1 MTTFP
6 EITPACIMADIVDKK
21 TRSRMMSGIRDKN
34 TKPEVVIRKAL
45 FSKGFRYR
53 LHDKNL
59 PGKPD
64 LVLPKY
70 NSVIL
75 INGCFWHGHDC
86 YLFKLPAS
94 NTEFWENKIARNCQN
109 DKKAIAELKRMGWR
123 VLTIWECAIRGRNKI
138 GLDKVVDL
146 TSDWIRQEGRSVHN
160 IRGKK

>member
-1 MTTFP
+1 
-6 EITPACIMADIVDKK
+6 MADIVDKK
-21 TRSRMMSGIRDKN
+21 TRSRMMSGIRGKN
-34 TKPEVVIRKAL
+34 TKPEIIIRKAL

-53 LHDKNL
+53 LHDRKL

-70 NSVIL
+70 HSVIL

-86 YLFKLPAS
+86 YLFKLPES
-94 NTEFWENKIARNCQN
+94 NTEFWKNKIVQNCQN

-138 GLDKVVDL
+138 GLDKVIDL
-146 TSDWIRQEGRSVHN
+146 TSNWIKKGSKSVHE